1 MDLAGIKMA
10 IEIEKKYRLND
21 EQHQFVL
28 NALEEF
34 GATFIREDFEENI
47 LYGGGVLETKPC
59 VFRLRKIGERAIVT
73 YKEPIES
80 EFAIKKRLEHETEVL
95 NVAAME
101 SIIKGLGLSPV
112 LVYEKR
118 RKTWNFRSV
127 EIVIDELSFGM
138 FMEIEGS
145 VTAIAEAEMILDI
158 EHFEAEHQSYPSL
171 TMKHGIESESVYE
184 ARFAKS

>member
-1 MDLAGIKMA
+1 MA
-10 IEIEKKYRLND
+10 IEIEKKYRIND

-28 NALEEF
+28 KALNEFNAVYIGEDLEEN
-34 GATFIREDFEENI
+34 T
-47 LYGGGVLETKPC
+47 LYGGGILETKPC
-59 VFRLRKIGERAIVT
+59 VFRLRKIGERGTVT

-101 SIIKGLGLSPV
+101 SIISGLGLSPV
-112 LVYEKR
+112 LIYEKR
-118 RKTWNFRSV
+118 RKTWHFRSV

-145 VTAIAEAEMILDI
+145 VTAIAEAEMILGI
-158 EHFEAEHQSYPSL
+158 EHFETEYQSYPSL
-171 TMKHGIESESVYE
+171 TLLYGIESESVFE
-184 ARFAKS
+184 ARFVKT